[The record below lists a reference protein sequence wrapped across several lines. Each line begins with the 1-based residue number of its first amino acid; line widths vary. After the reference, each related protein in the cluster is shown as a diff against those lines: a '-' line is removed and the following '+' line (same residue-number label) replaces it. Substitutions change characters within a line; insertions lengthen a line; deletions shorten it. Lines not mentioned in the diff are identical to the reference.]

1 MAPTKAELAEEN
13 ESKNGLKKEIVL
25 SKDMFHQ
32 GSIIK
37 SIIENEIIEIDYKD
51 IISQISASKKILS

>member
-1 MAPTKAELAEEN
+1 M
-13 ESKNGLKKEIVL
+13 KEIVL

-37 SIIENEIIEIDYKD
+37 SIIENEIIEIE
-51 IISQISASKKILS
+51 L